1 VLTATTPG
9 ALPLVDPNSGE
20 LSFSLEQEWS
30 FQLTWPDWFPK
41 FRCPVILNSLVCEDS
56 SGIPVAAQTSLTEP
70 LSAHA
75 RENGMHATSGQL
87 AASITDPAVLRAQEQ
102 PARHERFLRAS
113 KQSAGFGGMPP
124 SHRSRAAGNNNAPG
138 QKETSAPS
146 GALRRDTNESLKR
159 K

>member
-113 KQSAGFGGMPP
+113 KQSAGWAECRQATGAGLPATTTPPGRRRPPLLQERYGGT
-124 SHRSRAAGNNNAPG
+124 R
-138 QKETSAPS
+138 
-146 GALRRDTNESLKR
+146 TNR
-159 K
+159 